1 MGLFDQIINAIDNPS
16 QQANTNQIG
25 GIINTV
31 QQLSQ
36 TYHTDPGTT
45 QSILSIVSH
54 FVRSSLQEKRAA
66 GGNDLAQSLVSQF
79 SGTTPNAAAIA
90 ALFSI
95 PQLNEMISAIASRT
109 GLNPQQIQSMLPLL
123 IPVVLQLL
131 QTGASSQNP
140 QTGSNPVLNQFLD
153 SNNDGD
159 VNIADAIQLAS
170 HFLSS
175 RQ

>member
-1 MGLFDQIINAIDNPS
+1 MKLFDQIVSAISNPT
-16 QQANTNQIG
+16 QQASTNQIG
-25 GIINTV
+25 SVLSAV

-54 FVRSSLQEKRAA
+54 FVRSSLQEKRAT
-66 GGNDLAQSLVSQF
+66 GGNNAVQSLVNQF
-79 SGTTPNAAAIA
+79 SGTAANSAAIA

-109 GLNPQQIQSMLPLL
+109 GLNPQQIQGMLPLL

-131 QTGASSQNP
+131 QTGASCQNP
-140 QTGSNPVLNQFLD
+140 QNDSNPVLN
-153 SNNDGD
+153 
-159 VNIADAIQLAS
+159 
-170 HFLSS
+170 
-175 RQ
+175 

>member
-1 MGLFDQIINAIDNPS
+1 MKLFDQIVSAISNPT
-16 QQANTNQIG
+16 QQASTNQIG
-25 GIINTV
+25 TVLSAV

-54 FVRSSLQEKRAA
+54 FVRSSLQEKRAT
-66 GGNDLAQSLVSQF
+66 GGNNAVQALVNQF
-79 SGTTPNAAAIA
+79 SGTTANSAAIA

-109 GLNPQQIQSMLPLL
+109 GLNPQQIQGMLPLL

-140 QTGSNPVLNQFLD
+140 QNDSNPVLNQFLD
-153 SNNDGD
+153 ANNDGE

-170 HFLSS
+170 RFLMN
-175 RQ
+175 R

>member
-1 MGLFDQIINAIDNPS
+1 MKLFDQIVSAISNPT
-16 QQANTNQIG
+16 QQASTNQIG
-25 GIINTV
+25 TVLSAV

-54 FVRSSLQEKRAA
+54 FVRSSLREKRAT
-66 GGNDLAQSLVSQF
+66 GGNNAVQALVNQF
-79 SGTTPNAAAIA
+79 SGTAANSAAIA

-95 PQLNEMISAIASRT
+95 PQLNEMISAIAERT
-109 GLNPQQIQSMLPLL
+109 GLNPQQIQGMLPLL

-140 QTGSNPVLNQFLD
+140 QTDSNPVLNQFLD
-153 SNNDGD
+153 ANNDGE
-159 VNIADAIQLAS
+159 VNIGDAIQLAS
-170 HFLSS
+170 RFLMN
-175 RQ
+175 R